1 MKKIIL
7 SMALV
12 AILAFSSPMVAQP
25 CSDLFI
31 SEYVEGYGNNKGME
45 IYNPTQNAINL
56 SEYSIARFRNG
67 ATDAPAVTFPKSVTQ
82 LPDVMLE
89 PDETYV
95 IVLDRTVVAPETV
108 FSSFDKPVWNGYLFV
123 DTVFNIVTGE
133 AEFDEDGNV
142 VMGVVYEIDEEFGST
157 ATFDYEKRE
166 YYEEYDM
173 QGKADIFL
181 DPDYDISR
189 TMSFNGDDAM
199 ALIKG
204 TEVDVLTYGNLVD
217 VIGVIGEDASYLTA
231 FGNLDD
237 CWINEEGYCLTKD
250 QTIIRTADNTTGRNA
265 LNEVGFVVGGTFTGE
280 GWWSYRKNTFSFL
293 GDHECE
299 CHPESLS
306 ATAINQVP
314 IKVYP
319 NPSTDFVLVTAPR
332 AIESIQLFNVT
343 GQQVVARVLNSNLNQ
358 VQVSTND
365 LPEGLYT
372 IHVNFK
378 GGDLSVDKLIVK

>member
-7 SMALV
+7 SIALV

-31 SEYVEGYGNNKGME
+31 SEYVEGYANNKGME

-67 ATDAPAVTFPKSVTQ
+67 ATDAPSETFPKSVTP

-89 PDETYV
+89 PDETFV
-95 IVLDRTVVAPETV
+95 IVLDRTIVAPETV

-142 VMGVVYEIDEEFGST
+142 IMGVVYENHDEFGST
-157 ATFDYEKRE
+157 ATFDYEERE

-181 DPDYDISR
+181 DPDYDVSR

-204 TEVDVLTYGNLVD
+204 SEVDVLTYSNLVD

-231 FGNLDD
+231 FGDLDD
-237 CWINEEGYCLTKD
+237 CWINAEGYCMTKD
-250 QTIIRTADNTTGRNA
+250 QTIVRTADNTTGRND
-265 LNEVGFVVGGTFTGE
+265 LNEVGFVLGGTFTGE

-306 ATAINQVP
+306 ATTINQVP

-319 NPSTDFVLVTAPR
+319 NPSTDFVLVTAPKV
-332 AIESIQLFNVT
+332 IESVQLFNVT
-343 GQQVVARVLNSNLNQ
+343 GQQVAARVLNSNLNQ

-378 GGDLSVDKLIVK
+378 GGNLSVDKLIVK